1 MLKKGDKGTIRAWAM
16 YDWANSAYSLTIT
29 SAIFPGFFE
38 AVTTE
43 KDASG
48 KIIRDF
54 VQEDYGLTNTS
65 LYSYAIAAGFLLV
78 AIISPLLSGIADVA
92 DSRKR
97 FMQFFCYVGAI
108 SCAGLYFFDY
118 DQLWSGM
125 LFTSLACVGFSG
137 SIIFYNSYLPAIAEP
152 EDQDRVSALGF
163 SLGYI
168 GSVLLLLWNLSMIVA
183 PELYFDVDGKAALLM
198 AGDSSLTLESALD
211 TAKSS
216 FNGTACQISFLSVG
230 IWWALFSQIT
240 FAKLPNQIYGAKVTK
255 DVVLSGYREIR
266 KVYQELKKTDRLKK
280 YLIAFFFFNTGVQ
293 TVMYM
298 AANFA
303 AKEIKSVG
311 PNGEDVAFQME
322 NLILTILIIQL
333 VGIVGAYLFSWLSK
347 KLGNLRALMLAVMAW
362 ILLCIGA
369 YFVVYEFT
377 FYALAA
383 GVGMVMGGVQS
394 LSRSTYSKFLP
405 DTKDEASYFSFFNVC
420 YYIGTVVGTF
430 GFGYVLDV
438 TGNIRMSILLVSV
451 FFVIG
456 FWMLLNVPKE
466 ERVLERT

>member
-29 SAIFPGFFE
+29 SAIFPGFYE

-43 KDASG
+43 KDAAG
-48 KIIRDF
+48 NVIRDL
-54 VQEDYGLTNTS
+54 VQEDYGIINTS
-65 LYSYAIAAGFLLV
+65 LYSYAIALGFLIV
-78 AIISPLLSGIADVA
+78 ALIAPLLSGIADVA

-97 FMQFFCYVGAI
+97 FMQFFCYVGAA

-118 DQLWSGM
+118 DHLWSGM
-125 LFTSLACVGFSG
+125 LFTSLACIGFSG
-137 SIIFYNSYLPAIAEP
+137 SIIFYNSYLPAIAAP

-163 SLGYI
+163 ALGYV
-168 GSVLLLLWNLSMIVA
+168 GSVILLLWNLSMIVA
-183 PELYFDVDGKAALLM
+183 PEIYFDVAEKAAMLL
-198 AGDSSLTLESALD
+198 AADPSLSAEAALEL
-211 TAKSS
+211 AKGS

-240 FAKLPNQIYGAKVTK
+240 FAKLPKQVYGSKVTK
-255 DVVLSGYREIR
+255 DVVFSGYREIR
-266 KVYQELKKTDRLKK
+266 KVYRELKKTDRLKK

-303 AKEIKSVG
+303 AKEVKSIG
-311 PNGEDVAFQME
+311 PDGSDVPFQME

-347 KLGNLRALMLAVMAW
+347 KMGNLRALMVAIVIWM
-362 ILLCIGA
+362 LLCLGA
-369 YFVVYEFT
+369 YFVVYEYS

-420 YYIGTVVGTF
+420 YYIGTVLGTF
-430 GFGYVLDV
+430 GFGYILDV

-456 FWMLLNVPKE
+456 LIVLMRVPKE
-466 ERVLERT
+466 EKVLETI

>member
-1 MLKKGDKGTIRAWAM
+1 
-16 YDWANSAYSLTIT
+16 
-29 SAIFPGFFE
+29 
-38 AVTTE
+38 
-43 KDASG
+43 
-48 KIIRDF
+48 
-54 VQEDYGLTNTS
+54 
-65 LYSYAIAAGFLLV
+65 
-78 AIISPLLSGIADVA
+78 
-92 DSRKR
+92 
-97 FMQFFCYVGAI
+97 
-108 SCAGLYFFDY
+108 
-118 DQLWSGM
+118 
-125 LFTSLACVGFSG
+125 
-137 SIIFYNSYLPAIAEP
+137 
-152 EDQDRVSALGF
+152 
-163 SLGYI
+163 
-168 GSVLLLLWNLSMIVA
+168 
-183 PELYFDVDGKAALLM
+183 
-198 AGDSSLTLESALD
+198 
-211 TAKSS
+211 
-216 FNGTACQISFLSVG
+216 
-230 IWWALFSQIT
+230 
-240 FAKLPNQIYGAKVTK
+240 
-255 DVVLSGYREIR
+255 
-266 KVYQELKKTDRLKK
+266 
-280 YLIAFFFFNTGVQ
+280 
-293 TVMYM
+293 M

-347 KLGNLRALMLAVMAW
+347 KLGNLRALMLAVVAW

>member
-1 MLKKGDKGTIRAWAM
+1 
-16 YDWANSAYSLTIT
+16 
-29 SAIFPGFFE
+29 
-38 AVTTE
+38 
-43 KDASG
+43 
-48 KIIRDF
+48 
-54 VQEDYGLTNTS
+54 
-65 LYSYAIAAGFLLV
+65 
-78 AIISPLLSGIADVA
+78 
-92 DSRKR
+92 
-97 FMQFFCYVGAI
+97 
-108 SCAGLYFFDY
+108 
-118 DQLWSGM
+118 
-125 LFTSLACVGFSG
+125 
-137 SIIFYNSYLPAIAEP
+137 
-152 EDQDRVSALGF
+152 
-163 SLGYI
+163 
-168 GSVLLLLWNLSMIVA
+168 MIVA

-240 FAKLPNQIYGAKVTK
+240 FAKLPNKIYGAKVTK

-347 KLGNLRALMLAVMAW
+347 KLGNLRALMLAVVAW